1 MEKKD
6 SREEDDN
13 AEGDENQNTD
23 DDEDQN
29 TETDEEENVENEST
43 NLKSPSRYAISPY

>member
-13 AEGDENQNTD
+13 AEDDENQNTD
-23 DDEDQN
+23 DDENQN
-29 TETDEEENVENEST
+29 AETDEEENDENKST
-43 NLKSPSRYAISPY
+43 NLKSTSRYAISTN